1 MLEYKDVIMILM
13 FIVLIGFLGLCLGS
27 FVNALVWRIY
37 MQDRLLQKAES
48 KSAKKSQKKST
59 NIRNQKYSIL
69 NGRSMCTY
77 CKHELSWYDLIP
89 VVSWLSVGGKCRY
102 CKKQISWQ
110 YPVVEVTTSL
120 LFVMS
125 YIFWP
130 LGLNSWLDI
139 LSFGVWLILLTGFM
153 ALIVYDIR
161 WMLLP
166 NRLVY
171 PMAVLAL
178 VLAIVNIIF
187 QPGGIDFVLAVNTLT
202 SLFIASG
209 IFYIIFWLSNGRWIG
224 GGDIKV
230 GIVIG
235 LLLQDPAES
244 FLVLFLASIIGTVVV
259 VPGLLTGKLT
269 RSSKIPFGPFLIVA
283 TILVYIFGR
292 SIINWYVGNILL
304 LK

>member
-1 MLEYKDVIMILM
+1 MILIM
-13 FIVLIGFLGLCLGS
+13 FIIFLGFVGLCLGS

-37 MQDRLLQKAES
+37 MQDQLSQRAEP
-48 KSAKKSQKKST
+48 KSVKKSQKNST

-69 NGRSMCTY
+69 NGRSMCTH
-77 CKHELSWYDLIP
+77 CKHELAWYDLIP

-102 CKKQISWQ
+102 CKKPISWQ

-139 LSFGVWLILLTGFM
+139 LNFGVWLILLTGFM
-153 ALIVYDIR
+153 ALIVYDVR

-178 VLAIVNIIF
+178 LLAIVNIIF
-187 QPGGIDFVLAVNTLT
+187 QPGGIDFVLAINTLV

-224 GGDIKV
+224 GGDIKIGV
-230 GIVIG
+230 VIG

-259 VPGLLTGKLT
+259 VPGLLSGKLT

-283 TILVYIFGR
+283 TILVYIFGQ